1 MVVSVALFIVI
12 IIVLVTELI
21 KYLQDNVIF
30 ESFKEPDLY
39 KYNIKNQKYI
49 MPYWI

>member
-1 MVVSVALFIVI
+1 MIVSVALFIVI

-21 KYLQDNVIF
+21 KYLQDNIIF
-30 ESFKEPDLY
+30 ESFRESNLY
-39 KYNIKNQKYI
+39 KYNIKNQKYN